1 MIAVTR
7 LNRSSLVL
15 NCDLIEFIE
24 NTPDTVITLTNDRK
38 ITVLETA
45 EEILDRIRNWRRS
58 LAAPD
63 YPSGRLRRPTDL
75 IEPERTVNGGS

>member
-1 MIAVTR
+1 MDKERDRMIHVTR
-7 LNRSSLVL
+7 LNHSSVIL

-38 ITVLETA
+38 ITVLETT
-45 EEILDRIRNWRRS
+45 EEIIERVRDYRRS

-63 YPSGRLRRPTDL
+63 YPANKVRSF
-75 IEPERTVNGGS
+75 EA